1 MGVPGRNSGQFLA
14 RSTHDSQTPLQQDQ
28 HLVTGFS
35 AGVDMFPARKV
46 AKLTDPQQ
54 SLYIGGAEVTEDF
67 DFLNHLDE
75 TVLLLVHVSEISLGE
90 RSN

>member
-1 MGVPGRNSGQFLA
+1 
-14 RSTHDSQTPLQQDQ
+14 
-28 HLVTGFS
+28 
-35 AGVDMFPARKV
+35 MFPARKV
-46 AKLTDPQQ
+46 AKLTDPQK

-67 DFLNHLDE
+67 DVLNHLDE

>member
-1 MGVPGRNSGQFLA
+1 
-14 RSTHDSQTPLQQDQ
+14 
-28 HLVTGFS
+28 
-35 AGVDMFPARKV
+35 MFPARKV
-46 AKLTDPQQ
+46 TKLTDPQQ

-67 DFLNHLDE
+67 DFLNHLDQ